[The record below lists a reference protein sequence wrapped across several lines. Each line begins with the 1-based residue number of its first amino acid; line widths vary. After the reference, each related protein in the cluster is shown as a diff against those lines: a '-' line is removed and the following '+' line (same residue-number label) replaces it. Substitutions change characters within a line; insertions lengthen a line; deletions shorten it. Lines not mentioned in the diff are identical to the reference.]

1 METQLLRT
9 SNCISEQIEKFGN
22 MIYRLGIL
30 YLKNEQ
36 DTQDMFQ
43 EVFLRLFE
51 KQPVFESEEH
61 EKAWLITVA
70 SNYCKTVPL
79 DQLTGAIQDETDVET
94 ITVLLELPIKYRQV
108 LYLHYYEGYSTEEI
122 ANLLHIKP
130 ATVRTQLKRGRELL
144 KTKLIGD
151 MKHEESFQ
159 RV

>member
-70 SNYCKTVPL
+70 SNYCKNFLHTAWYRKTVPL
-79 DQLTGAIQDETDVET
+79 DQLTGAIQNE
-94 ITVLLELPIKYRQV
+94 
-108 LYLHYYEGYSTEEI
+108 
-122 ANLLHIKP
+122 
-130 ATVRTQLKRGRELL
+130 TVRKKGY
-144 KTKLIGD
+144 III
-151 MKHEESFQ
+151 
-159 RV
+159 